1 MTKGKVY
8 LIGAGPGDPELIT
21 IRGQAILDS
30 CEAVIYDNLVA
41 GELIIGL
48 RPEIEKYYVGKKAGK
63 ATLPQDEI
71 NALMVK
77 LAGEGKNVARL
88 KGGDPF
94 VFGRGAEE
102 AIYLKNHNIDFE
114 VIPGVTAGVAAPAY
128 AGIPCTERSQASY
141 VIFATGHKAKEKD
154 VTSVPWNQFAQLEN
168 GTIVVYMGVAEFA
181 NIVSIFIDN
190 GMHPDT
196 PAAVIERGTFPS
208 QRVIVAPLNQLTVE
222 AIENKI
228 KPPSIFVIGN
238 VVDHQEYLNWFDHRP
253 LFGKR
258 IMVCRPADRAKD
270 MYKSLRDLGAEVLP
284 YPTIA
289 TRISQNSDAWA
300 ELQRLIIKSP
310 TNMWLVFTSENGVRY
325 FIEQFKTNLGDI
337 RKLAKFK
344 IAAVGYG
351 TARALETFSLQA
363 DFIPSEAT
371 TQKLAS
377 EMVEKLDLF
386 GASIVRVRGNL
397 ADMRVEDTLS
407 EAGTA
412 VLPISVYE
420 TYFPE
425 WPEGFK
431 EKLFDYPPDV
441 VVFTSGST
449 VEGLVKFLNEEEIEE
464 LMDEAV
470 AISIGPSTTAI
481 AKERGIKIKLE
492 AKEHNIPGIIAEL
505 VKHYK

>member
-21 IRGQAILDS
+21 IRGKALLES
-30 CEAVIYDNLVA
+30 CQEVIYDNLVA

-48 RPEIEKYYVGKKAGK
+48 KPEIRKYYVGKKAGV

-77 LAGEGKNVARL
+77 LAAGGKNVARL

-94 VFGRGAEE
+94 IFGRGAEE

-114 VIPGVTAGVAAPAY
+114 VVPGVTAGVAAPAY
-128 AGIPCTERSQASY
+128 AGIPCTERTQASY
-141 VIFATGHKAKEKD
+141 VIFATGHKAKEKEI
-154 VTSVPWNQFAQLEN
+154 TSVPWKQFAQLEN

-181 NIVSIFIDN
+181 NIVSIFIDC

-196 PAAVIERGTFPS
+196 PAAVIERGTYPS

-238 VVDHQEYLNWFDHRP
+238 VVDHQEYLSWFDNRP

-258 IMVCRPADRAKD
+258 IMVCRPADQAKD
-270 MYKSLRDLGAEVLP
+270 MYQALRNLGAEVLP

-289 TRISQNSDAWA
+289 TRPGKSGDEWA
-300 ELQRLIIKSP
+300 KVRKLIDKGP
-310 TNMWLVFTSENGVRY
+310 ANMWLVFTSENGVRY
-325 FIEQFKTNLGDI
+325 FIDQFKAHIGDI

-344 IAAVGYG
+344 IAAVGFG
-351 TARALETFSLQA
+351 TARALEVFSLQA

-371 TQKLAS
+371 TEKLAS
-377 EMVEKLDLF
+377 EMVAKLDLF
-386 GASIVRVRGNL
+386 GASIVRARGNL
-397 ADMRVEDTLS
+397 ADTRVEDIL
-407 EAGTA
+407 AGSGTT
-412 VLPISVYE
+412 VLPLNVYE

-431 EKLFDYPPDV
+431 EKLFDYSPDV
-441 VVFTSGST
+441 IVFTSGST
-449 VEGLVKFLNEEEIEE
+449 VDGFCKLLTEGEIEE
-464 LMDEAV
+464 LMGESIAV
-470 AISIGPSTTAI
+470 SIGPSTTAI
-481 AKERGIKIKLE
+481 AKAQGIKVKLE

-505 VKHYK
+505 VKHFK